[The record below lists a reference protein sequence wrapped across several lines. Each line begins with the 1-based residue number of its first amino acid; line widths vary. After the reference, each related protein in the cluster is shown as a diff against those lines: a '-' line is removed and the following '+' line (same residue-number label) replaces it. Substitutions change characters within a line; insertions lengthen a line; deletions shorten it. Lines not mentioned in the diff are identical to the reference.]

1 MKFRKR
7 RYLSKCRSLNF
18 FILIKRHKE
27 GTFEGL
33 LILHQQWVNICSVF
47 SLHISSRV
55 VCFVVYCH
63 FLSIPLPQE
72 GNVEALQE
80 VSSEAVWAWA
90 VMLLL
95 VQNFLR
101 SFGFFNSKSIIWFDC
116 SKFKFLWNSR
126 VVGKESPT
134 RKVVVLPFI
143 NLVQCFMISMSY
155 CRMML
160 LQVEIKIIS
169 SVNSLSM
176 YRSGR
181 RICFVT
187 P

>member
-18 FILIKRHKE
+18 FILIKCHKKKKKKKE

-33 LILHQQWVNICSVF
+33 FKQHQA
-47 SLHISSRV
+47 
-55 VCFVVYCH
+55 
-63 FLSIPLPQE
+63 
-72 GNVEALQE
+72 NVEALQE
-80 VSSEAVWAWA
+80 VSSEAVRAWA
-90 VMLLL
+90 VMLSL

-116 SKFKFLWNSR
+116 SKFLWNSR

-160 LQVEIKIIS
+160 LQVEIKIVS
-169 SVNSLSM
+169 SINSLSM

>member
-18 FILIKRHKE
+18 FIPIKRHKE

-33 LILHQQWVNICSVF
+33 LILHQQWVNISSVF

-90 VMLLL
+90 VMLSL

-116 SKFKFLWNSR
+116 SKFLWNSR
-126 VVGKESPT
+126 VVGQESPT

-160 LQVEIKIIS
+160 LQVEIKIVS
-169 SVNSLSM
+169 SINSLSM